1 MCTQQRGPFFGHQSK
16 ETTMGRSMYI
26 FLTSVEVLD
35 QKWVHNLGISI
46 TVLFLV
52 AMINCFP
59 ESIKLPFHKMGTKE
73 PIQQWFP

>member
-16 ETTMGRSMYI
+16 KTVGMSMYI
-26 FLTSVEVLD
+26 FLTGVEVLD
-35 QKWVHNLGISI
+35 QKWVHNLEISI

-52 AMINCFP
+52 AMTNCFP

-73 PIQQWFP
+73 PIQQRFP